1 MKDVYFDYLVK
12 QAEAPFEGWDFS
24 FISGTGR
31 MNGEAL
37 PWSYMSKVLKE
48 RTKEMH
54 SMLDMGTGGGEFFS
68 MLMPFPPN
76 TAATEAYPPNMSIA
90 KNRLEPLG
98 VKVCEIECDEELPFA
113 DQEFD
118 LILNQHESYSECE
131 VKRILHD
138 DGTFITQQV
147 GGEDCNDLNRLLQA
161 EINPE
166 FLHWNLD
173 YAVKKLEKEGFTIT
187 EKDEAFPL
195 LRFYDV
201 GAIIYYL
208 KAIPWQVPDFSVEQY
223 EEKLREIHHYI
234 EENGYVEIKTHRF
247 YIVAK
252 KRL

>member
-31 MNGEAL
+31 MNGEPL
-37 PWSYMSKVLKE
+37 PWSYMNKALKA
-48 RTKEMH
+48 RTREIH

-68 MLMPFPPN
+68 MLTPFPPN
-76 TAATEAYPPNMSIA
+76 TAATEAYPPNIPIA

-98 VKVCEIECDEELPFA
+98 VKVYGIECDEELPFA

-118 LILNQHESYSECE
+118 LILNQHEAYSERE
-131 VKRILHD
+131 IKRILHD
-138 DGTFITQQV
+138 DGIFITQQV
-147 GGEDCNDLNRLLQA
+147 GGEDCNDLNNLLQA

-173 YAVKKLEKEGFTIT
+173 YAVEKLEKEGFTVV
-187 EKDEAFPL
+187 EKGEAFPF

-208 KAIPWQVPDFSVEQY
+208 KAIPWQVPDFSVEKY
-223 EEKLREIHHYI
+223 EEKLREIHNII
-234 EENGYVEIKTHRF
+234 EKKGYLEIRTHRF
-247 YIVAK
+247 YIVANK
-252 KRL
+252 